1 LGKGVQGM
9 AGAQGAIRE
18 VMGKNRLENLTD
30 GIFAF
35 AMTLLVL
42 GIEVPTDA
50 DAAAQALSDM
60 NPVKA
65 LLVSLYPDITH
76 YMLAFVI
83 IAAFWVI
90 AHSFSEHIRYVDRK
104 LLWLNIAK
112 LMFVALIPFST
123 DLADTYVQF
132 PNAALLFEANIVI
145 VGALM
150 YLQWAYASRNHL
162 LISPG
167 LPDSEI
173 KHTKV
178 TILVMPAI
186 ALVAMGVALMGVTWS
201 MLLFVLAPLIY
212 ALPLKK
218 LVG

>member
-1 LGKGVQGM
+1 
-9 AGAQGAIRE
+9 
-18 VMGKNRLENLTD
+18 
-30 GIFAF
+30 
-35 AMTLLVL
+35 
-42 GIEVPTDA
+42 
-50 DAAAQALSDM
+50 
-60 NPVKA
+60 
-65 LLVSLYPDITH
+65 
-76 YMLAFVI
+76 
-83 IAAFWVI
+83 
-90 AHSFSEHIRYVDRK
+90 
-104 LLWLNIAK
+104 
-112 LMFVALIPFST
+112 
-123 DLADTYVQF
+123 VQF